1 MKWYEYPD
9 VRVKVTFQ
17 YRQMERDD
25 YEAWVVEE
33 ANLLK
38 LSEVGELS
46 DGLANYGYDLF
57 KVAWLN
63 LVKVRG
69 ASAPLVYTRGYLVRT
84 GERSMAVR
92 MREKKT
98 EVRQMTSED
107 RARLDA
113 VRVER
118 SRTPDLAPWE
128 VVERDRMG
136 VEWLRCHAADEAYEV
151 DFAEREELAAWAAH
165 SWVVAQD
172 AEDDGDAFVVSN

>member
-1 MKWYEYPD
+1 M
-9 VRVKVTFQ
+9 
-17 YRQMERDD
+17 
-25 YEAWVVEE
+25 A
-33 ANLLK
+33 
-38 LSEVGELS
+38 
-46 DGLANYGYDLF
+46 
-57 KVAWLN
+57 
-63 LVKVRG
+63 
-69 ASAPLVYTRGYLVRT
+69 LVYTRGYLVRT